1 MTVKCVVLD
10 FDGTFTGPGDVKDP
24 GMGTIDISL
33 LSRAQAAAA
42 VIAPMAART
51 FFGLQAATTL
61 AGRVLLDLETDTSM
75 L

>member
-1 MTVKCVVLD
+1 
-10 FDGTFTGPGDVKDP
+10 
-24 GMGTIDISL
+24 MGTIDISL

-51 FFGLQAATTL
+51 FFGLLAATTL